1 MGKLNI
7 AIVGCGSISQLNVP
21 GYLDHP
27 QCDVVALCDPV
38 LDRAT
43 AKAKYWG
50 ITPKIYTDYSD
61 LLNDAHVDAVEL
73 LTPTYMHIDQIID
86 ALNSGKHVSCQKPI
100 CSNLDEVERID
111 EAIRSSNR
119 TFRIT
124 ENFLYYP
131 PIVKAKI
138 LIDSGQIG
146 EPSLVRIRTIRGDV
160 SNARIVVE
168 EEAHKWRMDAKLNA
182 GGTLYDDGWHKYATA
197 IFWVGEVEK
206 VTSIVSENSNFTRTG
221 IDDVR
226 GPVNECPSATIMKV
240 KNKDC
245 LITIDYASTHE
256 LPFKTKY
263 YPVDEFFEIVGE
275 KGIIWVTRCSGE
287 SLDLPPLM
295 LFKED
300 SPTCYYL
307 GSDWI
312 EGFNGAAKSFVE
324 GILLGRQPHMD
335 IGFARHV
342 LDVGLS
348 VYKSSEIESVV
359 YTSL

>member
-7 AIVGCGSISQLNVP
+7 AIVGCGSISQLNAP
-21 GYLDHP
+21 GYLNNP

-38 LDRAT
+38 IDRAV
-43 AKAKYWG
+43 AKAEAWG
-50 ITPKIYTDYSD
+50 INPKIYSEYSD
-61 LLNDAHVDAVEL
+61 LLNDDQVDAVEL
-73 LTPTYMHIDQIID
+73 LTPTYMHVDQIID
-86 ALNSGKHVSCQKPI
+86 GLNSGKHVSCQKPI
-100 CSNLDEVERID
+100 CSNLDEVQRI
-111 EAIRSSNR
+111 EEVVRRSNR

-131 PIVKAKI
+131 PIVKAKT

-146 EPSLVRIRTIRGDV
+146 EPSLVRIRTIRGDA
-160 SNARIVVE
+160 SNARIAVQ
-168 EEAHKWRMDAKLNA
+168 EEAHKWRMDENLNA

-206 VTSIVSENSNFTRTG
+206 VTSIVSERNDFTNAG
-221 IDDVR
+221 VHVA
-226 GPVNECPSATIMKV
+226 GSPVNECPSAAIMKV

-245 LITIDYASTHE
+245 LITIDYASAHE

-295 LFKED
+295 LFKEGL
-300 SPTCYYL
+300 PTSYYL
-307 GSDWI
+307 SSDWI

-324 GILLGRQPHMD
+324 GILLGRQPYMD

-348 VYKSSEIESVV
+348 VYKSSDIESVV